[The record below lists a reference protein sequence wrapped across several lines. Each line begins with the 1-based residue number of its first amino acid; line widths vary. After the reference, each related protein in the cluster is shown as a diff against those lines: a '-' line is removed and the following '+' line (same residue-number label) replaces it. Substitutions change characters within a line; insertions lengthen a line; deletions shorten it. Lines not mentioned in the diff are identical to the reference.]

1 MAEVRVRME
10 CADYGLSDAVIAVGW
25 DSVMNYQRDK
35 DFRNHRI
42 SVRGEML
49 IGCNALPKNE
59 WDVDE
64 PGNPWASFVLMD
76 NGCYIFKVSV
86 DIYCAGSWVEWWVGE
101 FSTTE
106 WRINLDKKYV
116 IVKPKASEFSLVDWA
131 IECLKKNW
139 TATVNIYDIP
149 ELIEVKPYVNLYGFY
164 EFQDTY
170 TEGSGQSLQCFD
182 HIEEVSATVPDYCF
196 TEYHELYVSE
206 SSPVIVQCTFFYH
219 RFEKNGTCEGGTPIP
234 PDEFSDW
241 FLIDGTCPTP
251 LYWKCPDSDHLPVKF
266 ANGRLFRDMMQYLI
280 DQSGCGMEVRSTFFN
295 INPDTA
301 APDNSAYTAA
311 LANLQQLVVFQKS
324 DIKRFDAT
332 NLSEKPSW
340 TTNLKGVLDDLW
352 IMFKVKA
359 RIEGDILRLEHVSFY
374 EAQPG
379 NDYTNEYYTR
389 ELQRD
394 NIDTPR
400 LTRFYFRDE
409 KCSPY
414 FAGVPIEIYCGEGE
428 ADLKMTQF
436 YTDLLFAIE
445 SDNAEAVADE
455 GWFLMATNLVGDTYR
470 CIEDNRP
477 LSFTELHANYHTYEM
492 AGVGKIN
499 GEEVVPDS
507 ILRTR
512 KQPPFS
518 VKKCCDDE
526 FDVER
531 LITTRLGQ
539 GEIENADLNLST
551 NELTLTAKY

>member
-1 MAEVRVRME
+1 
-10 CADYGLSDAVIAVGW
+10 
-25 DSVMNYQRDK
+25 
-35 DFRNHRI
+35 
-42 SVRGEML
+42 
-49 IGCNALPKNE
+49 
-59 WDVDE
+59 
-64 PGNPWASFVLMD
+64 
-76 NGCYIFKVSV
+76 
-86 DIYCAGSWVEWWVGE
+86 
-101 FSTTE
+101 
-106 WRINLDKKYV
+106 
-116 IVKPKASEFSLVDWA
+116 
-131 IECLKKNW
+131 
-139 TATVNIYDIP
+139 
-149 ELIEVKPYVNLYGFY
+149 
-164 EFQDTY
+164 
-170 TEGSGQSLQCFD
+170 
-182 HIEEVSATVPDYCF
+182 
-196 TEYHELYVSE
+196 
-206 SSPVIVQCTFFYH
+206 
-219 RFEKNGTCEGGTPIP
+219 
-234 PDEFSDW
+234 
-241 FLIDGTCPTP
+241 
-251 LYWKCPDSDHLPVKF
+251 
-266 ANGRLFRDMMQYLI
+266 
-280 DQSGCGMEVRSTFFN
+280 MEVRSTFFN
-295 INPDTA
+295 IDPDTA

-324 DIKRFDAT
+324 DIKRFDAADK
-332 NLSEKPSW
+332 SDKPSW

-352 IMFKVKA
+352 IMFKVRA
-359 RIEGDILRLEHVSFY
+359 RIEDNILRLEHVSFY
-374 EAQPG
+374 EAPG

-551 NELTLTAKY
+551 NELTLSPKY